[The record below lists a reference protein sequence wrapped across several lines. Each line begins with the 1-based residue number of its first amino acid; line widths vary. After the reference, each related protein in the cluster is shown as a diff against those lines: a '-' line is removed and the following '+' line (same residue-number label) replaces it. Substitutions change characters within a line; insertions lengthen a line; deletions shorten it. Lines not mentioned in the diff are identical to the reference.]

1 MILIFFLEEGYKY
14 VLPIG
19 NTSMLLTTNKYGSV
33 FSRGVVHRHGSI
45 KSKNVISLFEIQ
57 SAIDTLNR
65 AGKIKEGKVII

>member
-33 FSRGVVHRHGSI
+33 FSRGVVHVH
-45 KSKNVISLFEIQ
+45 KNNPTILYVP
-57 SAIDTLNR
+57 NM
-65 AGKIKEGKVII
+65 K